1 MGELAGWDGHYE
13 AKVGRPVL
21 AALGVPEAVVGA
33 IESMWDGYLAMPPE
47 TLGDTLLL
55 ADRLATSESPLSQL
69 AGLGRQGTTVQID
82 VALDDDT
89 LSGILKESAGELE
102 SLTSALRS

>member
-1 MGELAGWDGHYE
+1 
-13 AKVGRPVL
+13 
-21 AALGVPEAVVGA
+21 
-33 IESMWDGYLAMPPE
+33 MWDGYLAMPPE

-82 VALDDDT
+82 VVLDDDT
-89 LSGILKESAGELE
+89 LSGILEESAEELD